1 MSGFKSFL
9 DKTSISFPGGIS
21 AVVGPNG
28 CGKSNIIDAL
38 RWVMGEQSM
47 KQLRGKSREDIIFA
61 GTDGK
66 PPLNM
71 TEVSLTLFNDNGSAP
86 AELKDYT
93 EIMLT
98 RRLYRSGESAYF
110 LNKQPCRLKDFHN
123 IFMGSGMG
131 TKSYAVIHQ
140 GNIGAI
146 TEADPEE
153 RRFFIEEAAGVT
165 RYKTRKK
172 EALRKIDATHQNL
185 LRVSDIIVEIK
196 RHMAGLNRQAR
207 KAEIYQA
214 TRQQIRQMDILLA
227 IGQHDRSTCKL
238 SEIKDCLKAL
248 KDTDLVHSTRLKKL
262 DAATEAIKL
271 DRHQKN
277 QEIAGQKS
285 DCHEKQRL
293 IDRQENDIVHLRGGI
308 ARLSSEI
315 EEIETGRGELE
326 SKNEKIMAE
335 ISQVR
340 AQNSDLSRRLK
351 AVGHRIE
358 EEQQNSG
365 GITENMAGLNR
376 SLEAC
381 KKQLMDL
388 MTREARYKNSSQ
400 NAAGIRENIRRRLK
414 RIDEERVLAGRKVVE
429 TEKQQQIAREMCH
442 QSRCDSE
449 ALDHQMAAM
458 QKDLSERKRELRLQI
473 QTVQKT
479 VLAHNRVESRYSA
492 LKKMADNFEWYKDG
506 VRAILQNKASV
517 SATGQVFEDDATPG
531 MNNIQGLL
539 ADILEP
545 EPAFAAATEAV
556 LGESLQY
563 ILVKDQET
571 GLRAIDY
578 LQTHDAGCSGF
589 IPLSTLKP
597 FGKDL
602 RKTPDK
608 ATFLLDHITVKSGYG
623 AIAEFLLGHV
633 VVTADLTE
641 ALALWNKNG
650 AFRAMVTVQGDVVS
664 GQGLIIGGSRDK
676 MTGILVK
683 KQELKTAEDQL
694 AVLAQQQSAALK
706 FQKELEAQV
715 DRAEKEYQQLVT
727 KKNSVVH
734 EAMEAEKTL
743 YKATE
748 DLKHARNRLEI
759 TQLEQE
765 QLLGEEEDVDREIEE
780 NKALLSE
787 ITEAAKKARDEVA
800 AITGNIRRA
809 TVEMENFNRK
819 KVDLQ
824 LDLTALTAKLENGRT
839 NLGRL
844 EEFKNDGMG
853 RLDGLVA
860 ALATKKKEKEEAEQK
875 IKETEI
881 ALAGHYEAFNI
892 LKRELEQNED
902 RYRAIDATLTQNDE
916 MIAGIQ
922 TRREKTLQE
931 IQRFEVAYSQIEIK
945 KDAIESR
952 IEERY
957 HRQLAQFRASSDW
970 RTQLEEMPQDLTE
983 AELKERL
990 AGLNQKITDM
1000 GEVNMSAIGEYEKLK
1015 ERFDFLSEQRDDLVK
1030 AIEDLHQVIRR
1041 INKITQKKFM
1051 ETFSRINEKLSEVF
1065 PRLFDGG
1072 SAKLV
1077 LTEPDKPLETGVEF
1091 MIQPSGKKLTRLSL
1105 LSGGEKAL
1113 SAIAF
1118 VFSIFLIKPA
1128 SFCLLD
1134 EIDAPLDE
1142 ANVFRFNHLLKMIG
1156 EKSQIIMIT
1165 HNKRSMEFADTL
1177 FGITMEKKGVSK
1189 IVSVNFE
1196 QTASINDEEA
1206 KNNYE

>member
-146 TEADPEE
+146 TEADPAE

-185 LRVSDIIVEIK
+185 LRISDIIVEIK

-214 TRQQIRQMDILLA
+214 TRQEIRQTDILLA
-227 IGQHDRSTCKL
+227 LGQHNHCLRKIA
-238 SEIKDCLKAL
+238 EIKHCLKTL
-248 KDTDLVHSTRLKKL
+248 RDTDLAHSTRLKKL
-262 DAATEAIKL
+262 DAATEVIKL

-293 IDRQENDIVHLRGGI
+293 IDRQENDIVHLRGEI
-308 ARLSSEI
+308 TRLSSEI

-326 SKNEKIMAE
+326 SKNEKIIAE
-335 ISQVR
+335 ISQAR
-340 AQNSDLSRRLK
+340 AQNSDLSRRRK
-351 AVGHRIE
+351 ALEHRIE
-358 EEQQNSG
+358 AEQQNSG
-365 GITENMAGLNR
+365 GITENMAGLN
-376 SLEAC
+376 SALEAC

-400 NAAGIRENIRRRLK
+400 NAAGILENIRRRLK
-414 RIDEERVLAGRKVVE
+414 RIDEERVLAARKVVE

-442 QSRCDSE
+442 QSRRDSD

-458 QKDLSERKRELRLQI
+458 QKDLSERKRELRLQS

-517 SATGQVFEDDATPG
+517 SAIGHVFEDDATPG

-571 GLRAIDY
+571 GIKAIDY

-602 RKTPDK
+602 RKTVDK

-623 AIAEFLLGHV
+623 AIAESLLGHV
-633 VVTADLTE
+633 VVTADLAE

-650 AFRAMVTVQGDVVS
+650 ASRAMVTVQGDVVS
-664 GQGLIIGGSRDK
+664 GQGLMIGGSRDK
-676 MTGILVK
+676 MTGILAK
-683 KQELKTAEDQL
+683 KQELKTAEEQL
-694 AVLAQQQSAALK
+694 AVLVQQQAAALK

-715 DRAEKEYQQLVT
+715 DRAENEVQQLVT
-727 KKNSVVH
+727 KKNSVAQA
-734 EAMEAEKTL
+734 AMEAEKAL

-780 NKALLSE
+780 NNALLNE
-787 ITEAAKKARDEVA
+787 ITQAVKKAQDEVA
-800 AITGNIRRA
+800 VITGNIRSA

-853 RLDGLVA
+853 RLDGIKA
-860 ALATKKKEKEEAEQK
+860 ALATKKKEKEGAEQK
-875 IKETEI
+875 IKETES
-881 ALAGHYEAFNI
+881 ALAGLYEAFNT

-945 KDAIESR
+945 KDAIENR

-957 HRQLAQFRASSDW
+957 HRQLAQFRASSEW
-970 RTQLEEMPQDLTE
+970 RTQLEEMPQDLDE
-983 AELKERL
+983 AQLKERL

-1051 ETFSRINEKLSEVF
+1051 ETVSRINEKLSEVF

>member
-1 MSGFKSFL
+1 VKLKSLQMFGFKSFL

-66 PPLNM
+66 SPLNM
-71 TEVSLTLFNDNGSAP
+71 TEVSLTLFNDNGSTP
-86 AELKDYT
+86 AEFKDYT

-123 IFMGSGMG
+123 VFMGSGMG

-146 TEADPEE
+146 TEAGPDE

-172 EALRKIDATHQNL
+172 EALRKVDATHQNL
-185 LRVSDIIVEIK
+185 LRISDIIAEIK
-196 RHMAGLNRQAR
+196 RHMAGLKRQAR
-207 KAEIYQA
+207 KAEIYQT

-227 IGQHDRSTCKL
+227 LGQQNHCIRRF
-238 SEIKDCLKAL
+238 SEIKHCLKTL
-248 KDTDLVHSTRLKKL
+248 EDTDLAHSTRLKKL
-262 DAATEAIKL
+262 DAAVETIKL

-293 IDRQENDIVHLRGGI
+293 IDRQENDIVHLGGEI
-308 ARLSSEI
+308 TRLSSEI
-315 EEIETGRGELE
+315 EEIESGREALE
-326 SKNEKIMAE
+326 SKNEKIIAE

-340 AQNSDLSRRLK
+340 AQNDDLSQRIK
-351 AVGHRIE
+351 AVRKRVE
-358 EEQQNSG
+358 EEQENTG
-365 GITENMAGLNR
+365 GITENMARLNR
-376 SLEAC
+376 TLEAC

-414 RIDEERVLAGRKVVE
+414 RIDEERVLASRKVVE
-429 TEKQQQIAREMCH
+429 TEKQQQIAREMHH
-442 QSRCDSE
+442 QSRRDSE
-449 ALDHQMAAM
+449 ALDHQMVSM
-458 QKDLSERKRELRLQI
+458 QKALSEKKRDLKLHIE
-473 QTVQKT
+473 TVQT
-479 VLAHNRVESRYSA
+479 LALAHNRVESRYSA

-506 VRAILQNKASV
+506 VRAILQNKGPV
-517 SATGQVFEDDATPG
+517 SATGQVFEGDDPPG

-545 EPAFAAATEAV
+545 EPAFATAAEAM

-563 ILVKDQET
+563 ILVKDPET
-571 GLRAIDY
+571 GLKAIDY
-578 LQTHDAGCSGF
+578 LQTHDAGRSGF

-602 RKTPDK
+602 REAPDT
-608 ATFLLDHITVKSGYG
+608 ATFLLDHITVKSGYE
-623 AIAEFLLGHV
+623 AIVKSLLGHV
-633 VVTADLTE
+633 VVTANLAD
-641 ALALWNKNG
+641 ALALWNQNG
-650 AFRAMVTVQGDVVS
+650 RSRAMVTMQGDVVS

-676 MTGILVK
+676 MIGILAK
-683 KQELKTAEDQL
+683 KQELKAAGDQL
-694 AVLAQQQSAALK
+694 AVFVQKQAAALK
-706 FQKELEAQV
+706 LQVELEAQV
-715 DRAEKEYQQLVT
+715 ARVENAYQQLVT
-727 KKNSVVH
+727 EKNSVAK
-734 EAMEAEKTL
+734 EAMEAEKAL
-743 YKATE
+743 YKTTE
-748 DLKHARNRLEI
+748 DLKHARSRLEI

-765 QLLGEEEDVDREIEE
+765 QLLGEEEDVDKEIEE
-780 NKALLSE
+780 NSTLLAE
-787 ITEAAKKARDEVA
+787 IGQAVKKAQDKVA
-800 AITGNIRRA
+800 ATSGDIRRA
-809 TVEMENFNRK
+809 TTEMENFNRK

-824 LDLTALTAKLENGRT
+824 LDLTALTAKLENSCT
-839 NLGRL
+839 TLGRL

-853 RLDGLVA
+853 RFEGIKA
-860 ALATKKKEKEEAEQK
+860 ALTTKKKEKEGAGQK
-875 IKETEI
+875 IQETQRS
-881 ALAGHYEAFNI
+881 LACLYEAFNT
-892 LKRELEQNED
+892 LKKELEQNED
-902 RYRAIDATLTQNDE
+902 QYQSIDAALTQNDE

-922 TRREKTLQE
+922 NQREKTVQE
-931 IQRFEVAYSQIEIK
+931 IRRFEMECSQIEIK

-970 RTQLEEMPQDLTE
+970 RTPLEDMPQDLAE
-983 AELKERL
+983 AELKQRL
-990 AGLNQKITDM
+990 ATLNQKIAGM

-1030 AIEDLHQVIRR
+1030 AIDDLHQVIRR

-1051 ETFSRINEKLSEVF
+1051 ETFTRVNEKLSEVF

-1072 SAKLV
+1072 NAKLM

-1142 ANVFRFNHLLKMIG
+1142 ANVFRFNNLLRLVG

-1196 QTASINDEEA
+1196 
-1206 KNNYE
+1206 